1 MKVKRKQLFSNM
13 EYTFFYLDTIIIL
26 YLDDFSRLTVFVFF
40 SFYFDSNYFL
50 SFLFFSVSKKK
61 GRERIKKTILSCGT
75 VHERI
80 LDEANLFFL
89 VSFGWRGTSC
99 PFREFMNQVV
109 LLSLSLDF
117 FYIKKKKQLY
127 IIKQPAI
134 TV

>member
-80 LDEANLFFL
+80 LDEAEY
-89 VSFGWRGTSC
+89 GWRGTSC

-109 LLSLSLDF
+109 LLHCRWIF
-117 FYIKKKKQLY
+117 FIKKKKQLY